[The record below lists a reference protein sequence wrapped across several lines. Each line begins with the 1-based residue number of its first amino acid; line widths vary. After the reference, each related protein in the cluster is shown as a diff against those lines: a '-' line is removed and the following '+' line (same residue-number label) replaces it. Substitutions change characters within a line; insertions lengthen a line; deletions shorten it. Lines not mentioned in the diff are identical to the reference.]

1 MNLTGRYKV
10 DQERDKDREE
20 ILERIRLL
28 VEEGDELALGELLE
42 GIHPA
47 DIADYLREIEDNRI
61 LIIKVL
67 NPEKASEVLSE
78 TGDDFRAELL
88 EDLDEPLIREI
99 FHEMA
104 DDDAA
109 DIVGELPDE
118 ETERVLKIM
127 DSEDQEEVKVLL
139 EYDEE
144 SAGGIMTS
152 ELVSVEEDFSVH
164 EAMDTIRKQAREV
177 DDFFVV
183 FVTDCRKNLKG
194 TVALRDLIIAD
205 LDGRISRIM
214 DDNVVS
220 VPPDMDQE
228 DVARL
233 MSRYNLVTVPVTDES
248 KKLIGRITVD
258 DILDIVEAEVTE
270 DLLRMGGTDV
280 DEEIYGGTASA
291 VRFRVPWLLL
301 NLITAFMAAA
311 VVGFYTDTLKTV
323 IVLAIFMPVIAGL
336 GGNAATQSLAVTLR
350 RLTLGELSSSTKSK
364 IIRKELLAGTFN
376 GILVGIAVGGV
387 ASLIAMMLG
396 ERPHLGMV
404 VGLAMFLTI
413 GFAGLIG
420 AFIPIT
426 LKDLGFDPAVA
437 SSVFITTFT
446 DLVGFFLLLGLGTL
460 LLSYLI

>member
-1 MNLTGRYKV
+1 MNPKRSKKV
-10 DQERDKDREE
+10 DQERDKGREE
-20 ILERIRLL
+20 ILDQIMIL
-28 VEEGDELALGELLE
+28 VEEGDESALGELLE

-47 DIADYLREIEDNRI
+47 DIADCLREIEDNRA
-61 LIIKVL
+61 LIIKAL
-67 NPEKASEVLSE
+67 NPDKASEVLSE

-99 FHEMA
+99 FREMA

-109 DIVGELPDE
+109 DIVGELPEE

-127 DSEDQEEVKVLL
+127 DSEDQEEVKILL

-164 EAMDTIRKQAREV
+164 EAMDTIRIQAREV

-183 FVTDCRKNLKG
+183 FVTDSRNNLKG

-205 LDGRISRIM
+205 LDGRISMIM
-214 DDNVVS
+214 ENNVLS

-233 MSRYNLVTVPVTDES
+233 MSRYNLVTVPVVDES

-280 DEEIYGGTASA
+280 DEEIYGGTISA
-291 VRFRVPWLLL
+291 VRFRIPWLLL

-311 VVGFYTDTLKTV
+311 VVGIYTDTLKTV
-323 IVLAIFMPVIAGL
+323 IVLAVFMPVIAGL

-350 RLTLGELSSSTKSK
+350 RLTLGELSSSIKFK
-364 IIRKELLAGTFN
+364 IIRKEFLAGTFN
-376 GILVGIAVGGV
+376 GILVGIAVGGI
-387 ASLIAMMLG
+387 ASLVALMLG
-396 ERPHLGMV
+396 EKPHLGMV
-404 VGLAMFLTI
+404 VGIAMFLTI

-460 LLSYLI
+460 LLSYLV